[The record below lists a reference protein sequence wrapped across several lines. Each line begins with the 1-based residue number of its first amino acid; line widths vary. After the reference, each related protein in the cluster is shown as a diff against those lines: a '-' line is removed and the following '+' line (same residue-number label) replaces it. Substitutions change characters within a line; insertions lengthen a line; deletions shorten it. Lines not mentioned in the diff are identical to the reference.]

1 VPTGEIQMIDDQTFE
16 TRAEATAAI
25 ADYIDTF
32 YNVQRL
38 HSSIGYVSPVEFEM
52 RLSVQSNHV
61 AA

>member
-1 VPTGEIQMIDDQTFE
+1 MIDDQTFE